1 MNIKRKAK
9 KFAKML
15 QLIVGA
21 IILTSCGK
29 ENINNNDNE
38 IRSTSL
44 EENNDVNINIY
55 WPSKKANEISNEQ
68 GSEKENGSED
78 TKEIHFL
85 DEERE
90 VIKYLEDND
99 IQLSFY
105 KNANTIWFAK
115 YTDNEVVIDD
125 ERVYAFINSAIREYD
140 ITQMVIIGLEREIDF
155 ERVDLSQIE
164 TMDLG
169 WVGYDFDYTPFIEY
183 YANRNSVDSMN
194 ILVRKENNHA
204 NRLNF
209 LKSIPF
215 KDNSQ
220 ITFFI
225 EQDVDLETATSY
237 INNFDYNKIS
247 QLQITYNRINELDL
261 KNISVSKLTLITEL
275 KESLINYD
283 VELNKDVEYLTLGA
297 FIYEGYE
304 KNAIIDTINVKSLN
318 NGLTITFI
326 TRNQVLYDTAINAKV
341 NENTVISVPNN
352 SNLFLV
358 SVEENNITKEFLEQL
373 IGLNNLSIT
382 NNANDYQYDYK
393 NGKWSYYIRED
404 EKLEEQEKKLLK
416 ELD

>member
-1 MNIKRKAK
+1 MNMKRKAK
-9 KFAKML
+9 KFATML
-15 QLIVGA
+15 QLIVGTA
-21 IILTSCGK
+21 VLTSCGK
-29 ENINNNDNE
+29 ENINTYDNE
-38 IRSTSL
+38 ITSTSL

-55 WPSKKANEISNEQ
+55 WPSKKVNEISNEQ
-68 GSEKENGSED
+68 SREKTTKED
-78 TKEIHFL
+78 TEEVSFL
-85 DEERE
+85 DEEIE
-90 VIKYLEDND
+90 VINYLKSND
-99 IQLSFY
+99 IELSF
-105 KNANTIWFAK
+105 NRNFNIIEFRK
-115 YTDNEVVIDD
+115 YSDSDIVIDD
-125 ERVYAFINSAIREYD
+125 DRVYAYINSAIKKYD
-140 ITQMVIIGLEREIDF
+140 ITQMVIVGLEREIDF
-155 ERVDLSQIE
+155 GRIDLSQIE
-164 TMDLG
+164 IMDLG

-183 YANRNSVDSMN
+183 YTNRNFVDSMN

-283 VELNKDVEYLTLGA
+283 IELNKDVEYLTLGA
-297 FIYEGYE
+297 FIYKGYE
-304 KNAIIDTINVKSLN
+304 NNAIIDTINVKSLN
-318 NGLTITFI
+318 NGLTITFM
-326 TRNQVLYDTAINAKV
+326 TRNQDLYDTTFNAKI

-352 SNLFLV
+352 SNLFLI
-358 SVEENNITKEFLEQL
+358 SVEEGNITKEFLEQL
-373 IGLNNLSIT
+373 IGLNNLAIT

-393 NGKWSYYIRED
+393 NGEWSYYIRED